1 MQYFVNQKP
10 PLRRLILG
18 LGQFTSLGQQEHLQQ
33 ELQLVRLA
41 QQVLLR
47 ELLVVLQELLASLRE
62 QLAQRGLPELQELQA
77 QLLAQQALALPLG
90 LDQQQELAL
99 QLDLLLVGRLLGLF
113 GHPWESP
120 CLGLLLCFNYTLL
133 KSRRRGRLNR
143 HEYER

>member
-18 LGQFTSLGQQEHLQQ
+18 LGQFTLLGQQEHLQQ
-33 ELQLVRLA
+33 ELQLVQLA

-47 ELLVVLQELLASLRE
+47 ELLVVQE
-62 QLAQRGLPELQELQA
+62 QLALLGLPELQGLGA

-133 KSRRRGRLNR
+133 KSRRRGQLNR
-143 HEYER
+143 HEYEH